1 MTAHS
6 DHRLEGLE
14 PDNLLAF
21 LALLGLLRALR
32 ESRPDWRPRVFWD
45 VDSAPL
51 RPVLR
56 APTDTGADD
65 VLAAAASGIG
75 ALAARHEFGDLRDL
89 KLPPGDATERLQRA
103 AGENGYA
110 AELWSALVSDAAVA
124 SDGAKAEPTPLCLIF
139 GQGHQHFMS
148 RLASVP
154 QTACPPDRGAG
165 RKKMKV
171 SEIES
176 LREALFAPW
185 ERPDATDS
193 FRWDPVEDV
202 RYALRARN
210 PSTDKETT
218 QHAAN
223 RLGAIGLSTITVVP
237 RCRGPDT
244 RLEALGGARGANGS
258 FSFGWPIWRG
268 PMGLDAIGALLGHP
282 ALRAEESAGV
292 SETRA
297 ALGIVEYRRARRIS
311 VGKFMNFTRA
321 APHEPGPAT
330 GRRPRRSS
338 GLRDAAAAARRAI
351 Q

>member
-6 DHRLEGLE
+6 NHRLDGFE

-21 LALLGLLRALR
+21 LALLGLLRTLR

-56 APTDTGADD
+56 APADAGADD
-65 VLAAAASGIG
+65 VLAAAAAGIN
-75 ALAARHEFGDLRDL
+75 ALAKRHEFGDLRDL
-89 KLPPGDATERLQRA
+89 KLPPDDATERLRRA
-103 AGENGYA
+103 AGENGYT
-110 AELWSALVSDAAVA
+110 AELWSALISDAAIA

-154 QTACPPDRGAG
+154 RTACPPDRGAG
-165 RKKMKV
+165 RRKTQV
-171 SEIES
+171 SETES

-210 PSTDKETT
+210 PSGDTETT

-223 RLGAIGLSTITVVP
+223 RLAAIGLSAITVVP
-237 RCRGPDT
+237 RRRGAGT
-244 RLEALGGARGANGS
+244 RLEALGGARDANGN
-258 FSFGWPIWRG
+258 FSFGWPIWRE
-268 PMGLDAIGALLGHP
+268 PMGLDAIRALLGHP
-282 ALRAEESAGV
+282 ALRSEGPTDAG
-292 SETRA
+292 TRA

-321 APHEPGPAT
+321 APHEPGSGT
-330 GRRPRRSS
+330 ERRSRSSS
-338 GLRDAAAAARRAI
+338 GLRGAAAAARHAD
-351 Q
+351 